1 MLAALRRFATRPE
14 AALPCDLC
22 GGGLDAVHEHVFDPA
37 RRDLRCACPGCAGLL
52 SEAPAS
58 RWRRVR
64 AFSRRLEAAPVT
76 ALHWN
81 ALAIPIEV
89 AFLYRSTGGEGR
101 AVYPSPAGATES
113 HPSVGAWDSVAAE
126 VPALAALAP
135 DVEVLLVSRLGETPE
150 QYVVSIDVAYA
161 LVGVMRRHWRGFA
174 GGPEAWAAIARFF
187 DTLRAGGEVAHG

>member
-1 MLAALRRFATRPE
+1 MLPALRRFATRPE
-14 AALPCDLC
+14 AELPCDLC
-22 GGGLDAVHEHVFDPA
+22 GGGLGAVHEHVFDPA

-52 SEAPAS
+52 GAAPAS
-58 RWRRVR
+58 RWRHVR
-64 AFSRRLEAAPVT
+64 AVSRRLEAPLVT
-76 ALHWN
+76 DAHWS

-89 AFLYRSTGGEGR
+89 AFLYRSAGGEGR

-113 HPSVGAWDSVAAE
+113 HPSAGAWASVAAE

-135 DVEVLLVSRLGETPE
+135 DVEALLVSRLGAAPE

-187 DTLRAGGEVAHG
+187 DALRVGSEVAHG

>member
-1 MLAALRRFATRPE
+1 M
-14 AALPCDLC
+14 
-22 GGGLDAVHEHVFDPA
+22 HEHVFDPA
-37 RRDLRCACPGCAGLL
+37 RRDLRCACPRCAGLL

-64 AFSRRLEAAPVT
+64 AVSRPLEGPPLTDA
-76 ALHWN
+76 HWN
-81 ALAIPIEV
+81 AFAIPIEV
-89 AFLYRSTGGEGR
+89 AFLYRSAAGEGR

-113 HPSVGAWDSVAAE
+113 HPSAGAWASVAAE

-135 DVEVLLVSRLGETPE
+135 DVEALLISRLGPAPQ

-187 DTLRAGGEVAHG
+187 DALRVGSEVAHG